1 MSNLFLLPFQPIESS
16 APAFNSTLGSSGIYA
31 LESTGVR
38 EWQFPTSRAVQIGS
52 QAAAD
57 FFVKFGSSDTTF
69 SSTNGILV
77 LGGTQVIYRT
87 NSNQTTIAIK
97 SSTDVLVNIAIG
109 YGN

>member
-16 APAFNSTLGSSGIYA
+16 APGFNSSLGSSGIYA

-38 EWQFPTSRAVQIGS
+38 EWQFPTSRAVQIAS
-52 QAAAD
+52 KAAD
-57 FFVKFGSSDTTF
+57 DFFIKLGSSDVTC

-87 NSNQTTIAIK
+87 NPNKTSIAVK
-97 SSTDVLVNIAIG
+97 SSTDVAVNVCIG